1 MDRHVDLIVVGGG
14 PGGYVSAIRAAQ
26 LGAEVALVQNN
37 DLGGTCLNRG
47 CIPSKTLI
55 HCATVLQDAKAVKAL
70 GIRFG
75 EPDMDFDKIRAHTN
89 RTVAQL
95 TKGVIT
101 LIETNGITSIG
112 GRGRL
117 VAPNE
122 VAIETDGKVTG
133 SLTAPA
139 IIWATGSLP
148 TIIPV
153 PGVDGERVITS
164 DEGVTLPGPPKS
176 LAIIGAGALGAEF
189 AYIYS
194 QLGTKVQLIEM
205 MDRIL
210 PAEEPETSD
219 ILNAEMKKLGI
230 RIHTRGRC
238 MSIGDSGD
246 TKVLECNFGGEAETL
261 EVDMVMMA
269 TGRHSNTADMG
280 LEDVGVEM
288 KDGNIVVD
296 KNFRTSIDGI
306 FAVGDC
312 IRGHGLAHWASHEGI
327 AAAEIALGERDRAP
341 HSFCAMATFTR
352 PEIASCGLRETEAI
366 EAGRNIIIGKFPFGA
381 LGKAATMRR
390 RAGFVKLIGHAKT
403 GTVLGASIV
412 GENAS
417 GLIAE
422 VCLAIRVGASMT
434 DVAEA
439 CHVHPTL
446 AEGIGEAALDSIG
459 RVIHM
464 PPET

>member
-1 MDRHVDLIVVGGG
+1 MAGRVDLIVVGGG
-14 PGGYVSAIRAAQ
+14 PGGYVAAIRGAQ
-26 LGAEVALVQNN
+26 LGAEVALVHNN

-55 HCATVLQDAKAVKAL
+55 HCATVLQDAKAAKAL
-70 GIRFG
+70 GIRYG
-75 EPDMDFDKIRAHTN
+75 EPDIDFDKIRAYTK

-101 LIETNGITSIG
+101 LIETNGIASLG

-122 VAIETDGKVTG
+122 VAIETGGKVTG

-148 TIIPV
+148 TVIPV
-153 PGVDGERVITS
+153 PGADGPRVITS

-176 LAIIGAGALGAEF
+176 LAIIGAGALGSEF

-210 PAEEPETSD
+210 PAEEPEASE
-219 ILNAEMKKLGI
+219 ILTAEMKKLGI
-230 RIHTRGRC
+230 RIHPGGRC
-238 MSIGDSGD
+238 MSIADSGD
-246 TKVLECNFGGEAETL
+246 IKVLECNFGGESETL
-261 EVDMVMMA
+261 EVDLIMMA

-288 KDGNIVVD
+288 EGANIVVD
-296 KNFRTSIDGI
+296 DNLRTSIDGI

-312 IRGHGLAHWASHEGI
+312 IRGHGLAHRASHEGI
-327 AAAEIALGERDRAP
+327 AAVEIALGERDEAP
-341 HSFCAMATFTR
+341 RFSCAMATFTR

-366 EAGRNIIIGKFPFGA
+366 EAGHNVNVGKFPFSA

-390 RAGFVKLIGHAKT
+390 RTGFVKLIGDADTDKL
-403 GTVLGASIV
+403 LGASIV
-412 GENAS
+412 GEHAS
-417 GLIAE
+417 DLIAE
-422 VCLAIRVGASMT
+422 LCLARNVDATMT

-446 AEGIGEAALDSIG
+446 TEAIGEAALDAIG

>member
-26 LGAEVALVQNN
+26 LGAQVALVHND

-75 EPDMDFDKIRAHTN
+75 EPDIDFDKVRAHTN

-95 TKGVIT
+95 TRGVIT
-101 LIETNGITSIG
+101 LIEANGIASIG

-122 VAIETDGKVTG
+122 VAIETDGEVSA

-153 PGVDGERVITS
+153 PGADGPRVVTS
-164 DEGVTLPGPPKS
+164 DEGVSLPGPPES
-176 LAIIGAGALGAEF
+176 LAIIGAGALGGEF

-194 QLGTKVQLIEM
+194 QLGTKVHLIEM

-210 PAEEPETSD
+210 PTEEPETSEV
-219 ILNAEMKKLGI
+219 LNSEMKKLGI
-230 RIHTRGRC
+230 RIHTQGKC
-238 MSIGDSGD
+238 LSIGDSGD
-246 TKVLECNFGGEAETL
+246 TKVLECNFAGETETL

-288 KDGNIVVD
+288 EGANIIVD
-296 KNFRTSIDGI
+296 DSFRTNIDGL

-312 IRGHGLAHWASHEGI
+312 IRGHGLAHRASAEGI
-327 AAAEIALGERDRAP
+327 AAAEIALGERDQAP
-341 HSFCAMATFTR
+341 RLFCAMATFTR

-366 EAGRNIIIGKFPFGA
+366 EAGYKVNIGKFPFGA

-390 RAGFVKLIGHAKT
+390 RTGFVKLVGDADTDSI
-403 GTVLGASIV
+403 LGASIV

-417 GLIAE
+417 GLVAE
-422 VCLAIRVGASMT
+422 VCFAIRVGASMT

-464 PPET
+464 PPDA